1 MLEITPSL
9 SLSENDITISFVQAS
24 GPGGQN
30 VNKVATAVQ
39 LRFDMQNNP
48 SLSAEVKQRLARFAG
63 RRVTSE
69 GILVI
74 NARRY
79 RSREMNKADAEQRLI
94 SLIQRALIRPISRRR
109 TKPGPAAHA
118 KRLAGKKQRGEIKRI
133 RRSRPGVNE

>member
-9 SLSENDITISFVQAS
+9 SLSENDITISYVQAS

-39 LRFDMQNNP
+39 LRFDIRNTS
-48 SLSAEVKQRLARFAG
+48 SLSEDVKQLLARLAG
-63 RRVTSE
+63 KRVTSE
-69 GILVI
+69 GVLVI

-79 RSREMNKADAEQRLI
+79 RTREMNKTDAEQRLI
-94 SLIQRALIRPISRRR
+94 SLLQRALIKPISRRR

-133 RRSRPGVNE
+133 RGSRPGLNE